1 MNVALWTLPLLAA
14 LASAQDVAPPRTLA
28 QLRMAMA
35 ERFQTAQR
43 APDRMEAMQKI
54 LVEFAAELAAFLQ
67 HEAKGDDRFNGRLQ
81 LVDTYMN
88 LRDMD
93 KAKSALA
100 GLEVESAPPMALIAG
115 AELATALGMDE
126 QRRTWIDAAI
136 AKPAPFEERV
146 AVGMHLM
153 TSLREIVK
161 GEKIFTDAFAAAKD
175 DEERARV
182 RWYQAAAMR
191 EREDRAD
198 DDYYK
203 AIEKLAAEFPAT
215 TWGGIARDHVAAT
228 KHEVGKPPVPL
239 QLVSTD
245 GKTVALADYLDK
257 VLILDFTAAWSDRAP
272 PAADFLLELH
282 AEFANKG
289 LALLTISVD
298 DDTAQHAAF
307 VRERKIP
314 WPQVCDGKGWLTHAV
329 LRYNIEMVPQV
340 MVLDRKG
347 NIAAMNLLTSDP
359 VDQRRVREAV
369 EKAIAAR

>member
-1 MNVALWTLPLLAA
+1 MNVALWTLPLLTA

-35 ERFQTAQR
+35 ERFQIAQR
-43 APDRMEAMQKI
+43 APDRMEATQKI

-93 KAKSALA
+93 KARSALTA
-100 GLEVESAPPMALIAG
+100 LEAEGAPAMALIAG

-126 QRRTWIDAAI
+126 QRRAWIDAAI

-203 AIEKLAAEFPAT
+203 AVEKLAAEFPAT

-228 KHEVGKPPVPL
+228 KHELGKPPVPL
-239 QLVSTD
+239 KLVTTD

-272 PAADFLLELH
+272 PATEFLLELH
-282 AEFANKG
+282 KEFAGKG

-307 VRERKIP
+307 VQERKIP

-369 EKAIAAR
+369 EKALAAR